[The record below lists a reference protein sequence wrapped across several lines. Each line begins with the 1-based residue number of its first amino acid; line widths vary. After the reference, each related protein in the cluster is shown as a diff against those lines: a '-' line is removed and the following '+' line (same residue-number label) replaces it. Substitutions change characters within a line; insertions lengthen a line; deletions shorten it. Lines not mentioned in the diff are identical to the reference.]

1 MSTVDDSH
9 KLKNLLSKRSSIKSR
24 LTVFHRFIDNID
36 IDNISNSTKLKQKL
50 ERLIEKQKQYD
61 EIQSEIEIRTENA
74 DEQLNIGEDIEDL
87 FDTLISRAKELLITF
102 ENSKN
107 SDIKPVITIET
118 SNIKLPPIDLPTFDG
133 HYINWRSFEDA
144 FCAFVDKNE
153 SLSDVQKLCYLRSQL
168 KGEAFDLI
176 KSLETTAQNYMIAF
190 NLIRERFNH
199 HRRIVYS
206 HINSILNIKY
216 TTAKSF
222 INSIDQ
228 HMQSLHSLNIS
239 LKDSD
244 ALLIPLLVA
253 KLEPKLSREWEIKT
267 ASLPRTALPNY
278 VDFRSFML
286 LQSETHDIINES
298 KETTKHFPTNTFQKL
313 KVRTNSYASFSIT
326 CPVCNGEHFIYQCS
340 VFLRQDPQKRINTV
354 NSLKLCSNCL
364 RKGHSSHNCKSS
376 KCKTCGKTHN
386 TLLHRDIKNPQTDSQ
401 ETIIPQ
407 ISLRTINKCSTETST
422 PVQILLPTAEIY
434 VFDKQGN
441 KHIARA
447 LLDSASQS
455 NFITQRLVDKL
466 GLETED
472 INMTVTGINQGM
484 LSLKHKTKL
493 IFESKH
499 IDYTSYL
506 SCVILDKITQDLPHL
521 SFMKDVIPIPDY
533 IQLADDRFNEPREVD
548 LLLGAEVFWDLI
560 LEGQIKPGGKRSP
573 ILQNTKLG
581 WVISGFLPFT
591 AKDVRKHLCT
601 KSLVSKHKFQDI
613 HNMLKV

>member
-1 MSTVDDSH
+1 
-9 KLKNLLSKRSSIKSR
+9 
-24 LTVFHRFIDNID
+24 
-36 IDNISNSTKLKQKL
+36 
-50 ERLIEKQKQYD
+50 
-61 EIQSEIEIRTENA
+61 
-74 DEQLNIGEDIEDL
+74 
-87 FDTLISRAKELLITF
+87 
-102 ENSKN
+102 
-107 SDIKPVITIET
+107 
-118 SNIKLPPIDLPTFDG
+118 
-133 HYINWRSFEDA
+133 
-144 FCAFVDKNE
+144 
-153 SLSDVQKLCYLRSQL
+153 
-168 KGEAFDLI
+168 
-176 KSLETTAQNYMIAF
+176 MIAF

-228 HMQSLHSLNIS
+228 HMQSLDSLNIS

-286 LQSETHDIINES
+286 LQSETHDIINDS
-298 KETTKHFPTNTFQKL
+298 KETTKHFPTNTSQKL

-386 TLLHRDIKNPQTDSQ
+386 TLLHRDIKKPQIDSQ

-407 ISLRTINKCSTETST
+407 ISLRTINKCSAETST
-422 PVQILLPTAEIY
+422 PGQVLLPTAEIY

-506 SCVILDKITQDLPHL
+506 SCVILDKITEDLPHL
-521 SFMKDVIPIPDY
+521 SFMKDIIPIPDY
-533 IQLADDRFNEPREVD
+533 VQLADDRFNEPREID

-560 LEGQIKPGGKRSP
+560 LEGQIKTDGKRSP

-581 WVISGFLPFT
+581 WVLSGFLPFT
-591 AKDVRKHLCT
+591 AKDVRKHLYT
-601 KSLVSKHKFQDI
+601 KSLVSKQKCHDI
-613 HNMLKV
+613 HNMLRV